1 MAPRRTSDALLKAN
15 QNLMAILTKPED
27 DARQAQQTN
36 PLYPPRSTSTGEL
49 PAARFPVWLCTHSH
63 HAAQDHTTEAAP
75 PPSCRAAPWPV
86 AHTGEA
92 PLPRTQPEPL
102 AQPTQGHCCPRGRR

>member
-49 PAARFPVWLCTHSH
+49 PAAR
-63 HAAQDHTTEAAP
+63 
-75 PPSCRAAPWPV
+75 
-86 AHTGEA
+86 AHVGCVHRYTM
-92 PLPRTQPEPL
+92 LHWST
-102 AQPTQGHCCPRGRR
+102 